1 MSDYAQMEEQ
11 LLAAN
16 AYILTL
22 GGTLPAP
29 PLAGPP
35 QVVDVPVITGNGIV
49 GETLSCTMGNW
60 SGEPT
65 SYTYAWKS
73 NGTTDLA
80 GTDATYVITDM
91 DVGTSITCVV
101 TAINA
106 VGPRPAPPSNA
117 IVVSAARAAAARAAA
132 TATPTTETTRHS
144 EHRTRK

>member
-49 GETLSCTMGNW
+49 GETLNCTW
-60 SGEPT
+60 
-65 SYTYAWKS
+65 
-73 NGTTDLA
+73 
-80 GTDATYVITDM
+80 
-91 DVGTSITCVV
+91 V
-101 TAINA
+101 TGRAS
-106 VGPRPAPPSNA
+106 RPAIIPM
-117 IVVSAARAAAARAAA
+117 
-132 TATPTTETTRHS
+132 E
-144 EHRTRK
+144 E

>member
-35 QVVDVPVITGNGIV
+35 QIVDIPMVSGNGIV
-49 GETLSCTMGNW
+49 GETLTCTMGNW

-65 SYTYAWKS
+65 GYAYQWKG
-73 NGTTDLA
+73 NGTTDLV
-80 GTDATYVITDM
+80 GTGETYVIVDA
-91 DVGTSITCVV
+91 DIGSSITCVV
-101 TAINA
+101 TATNA
-106 VGPRPAPPSNA
+106 VGSRPAPPSNA
-117 IVVSAARAAAARAAA
+117 IVVSAAAA
-132 TATPTTETTRHS
+132 TAARHAAHTTARAEP
-144 EHRTRK
+144 EHRSTRK